1 LSSRPGGPPRLGEM
15 RDSPEFD
22 RIRSLIQAVAA
33 PSTPEVELGPGDDAA
48 ILDVADSELVVVSA
62 DLSVEDVHFRREWLT
77 WDSIGFRA
85 VAAALSDLAAMAAR
99 PIGVLVSLAIPP
111 ELDDGTLAEMAGGI
125 GECLREHG
133 ASLLGGDLSR
143 SSGPVVFDVTVIGAA
158 VDPVRRSGAL
168 PGDELWVSGR
178 LGGAASA
185 AAAWSA
191 GLEPHPSARRCF
203 ERPAARLLEARLLKE
218 SAEVHAMIDLSDG
231 LASDAAQM
239 AAAAGVAVILD
250 LERVPLHEVLEDW
263 ARPEAALALAV
274 GGGEDYELLAAIAP
288 GTARSAVRKLA
299 QEAGIGFTCVGSVTE
314 GSGVTWVGAEGQGIE
329 PPAAGF
335 DHFSAGI

>member
-1 LSSRPGGPPRLGEM
+1 MSSRSGGPPRPGEM

-111 ELDDGTLAEMAGGI
+111 ELDDGTLAEMVGGV

-168 PGDELWVSGR
+168 PGDELWISGR
-178 LGGAASA
+178 LGGAACWVPRLPWSTRQRWRPPSLGFTRCSSCA
-185 AAAWSA
+185 AARSCYWRRW
-191 GLEPHPSARRCF
+191 PARCC
-203 ERPAARLLEARLLKE
+203 LL
-218 SAEVHAMIDLSDG
+218 V
-231 LASDAAQM
+231 
-239 AAAAGVAVILD
+239 
-250 LERVPLHEVLEDW
+250 W
-263 ARPEAALALAV
+263 
-274 GGGEDYELLAAIAP
+274 
-288 GTARSAVRKLA
+288 
-299 QEAGIGFTCVGSVTE
+299 
-314 GSGVTWVGAEGQGIE
+314 
-329 PPAAGF
+329 
-335 DHFSAGI
+335 

>member
-1 LSSRPGGPPRLGEM
+1 MRP
-15 RDSPEFD
+15 SPEFD
-22 RIRSLIQAVAA
+22 RIRSLIQAVGA
-33 PSTPEVELGPGDDAA
+33 SCTPEVALGPGDDAA
-48 ILDVADSELVVVSA
+48 ILDVTDSEVVLVST
-62 DLSVEDVHFRREWLT
+62 DLSVEHVHFHREWLT

-111 ELDDGTLAEMAGGI
+111 EVDDRTLDEIAGGV

-143 SSGPVVFDVTVIGAA
+143 SPGPVVFDVTVIGAA

-178 LGGAASA
+178 LGGAAAA
-185 AAAWSA
+185 AAAWA
-191 GLEPHPSARRCF
+191 GGLEPHPAARRAF
-203 ERPAARLLEARLLKE
+203 ERPTPRLIEARVLSE
-218 SAEVHAMIDLSDG
+218 NAEVHAMIDLSDG
-231 LASDAAQM
+231 LAADAAQI
-239 AAAAGVAVILD
+239 AAASGVAVILES
-250 LERVPLHEVLEDW
+250 ERVPLNQVLEDW
-263 ARPEAALALAV
+263 ARPEAALAIAV

-299 QEAGIGFTCVGSVTE
+299 TDSGVDLTRVGRVTE
-314 GSGVTWVGAEGQGIE
+314 GSGVTWIGAKGDVIA

-335 DHFSAGI
+335 DHFSAEA

>member
-1 LSSRPGGPPRLGEM
+1 MSSRPGGSSGPGQM
-15 RDSPEFD
+15 RASPEFD

-33 PSTPEVELGPGDDAA
+33 PTTPEVELGPGDDAA
-48 ILDVADSELVVVSA
+48 VLDVADSEVVLVST
-62 DLSVEDVHFRREWLT
+62 DLSVEHVHFRREWLT

-111 ELDDGTLAEMAGGI
+111 ELDGRTLDEIAGGV
-125 GECLREHG
+125 GECLREHK

-178 LGGAASA
+178 LGGAAAA
-185 AAAWSA
+185 AAAWA
-191 GLEPHPSARRCF
+191 GGLEPHPAARRAF
-203 ERPAARLLEARLLKE
+203 ERPTPRLQEARVLSG

-231 LASDAAQM
+231 LASDAAQI
-239 AAAAGVAVILD
+239 AAASGVAVLLD
-250 LERVPLHEVLEDW
+250 SELIPLHQVLEDW
-263 ARPEAALALAV
+263 ARPEAALTVAV

-288 GTARSAVRKLA
+288 GTAQSAARKLA
-299 QEAGIGFTCVGSVTE
+299 EESGIRFTRVGSVTE
-314 GSGVTWVGAEGQGIE
+314 GSGVTWIGAKGEGME
-329 PPAAGF
+329 PPAVGF
-335 DHFSAGI
+335 DHFLAEV